1 MYFFINID
9 LLIYFCSIYLYMR
22 SVIKRILKEETN
34 RDNLLKN
41 YFIKKWDREKEKGG
55 FPYIKPGELESLGL
69 TNKRNEILLFYAE
82 YIGDES
88 NSKLEVIKYILL
100 NNTFDENDMTLM
112 KDWRNG
118 KISVKFNDVF
128 FTDLPDELFLMDVE
142 GRFTVLDGT
151 FYDYDSGAI
160 LNFSSSDIPF
170 DDFTSYWEFKDA
182 IRDVVNGFVISLL
195 EGFGYD
201 INRHINVV
209 DFEW

>member
-1 MYFFINID
+1 
-9 LLIYFCSIYLYMR
+9 MR
-22 SVIKRILKEETN
+22 STIRRILKEETN
-34 RDNLLKN
+34 TDRILKN
-41 YFIKKWDREKEKGG
+41 YFIKKWDKEKVNGG

-100 NNTFDENDMTLM
+100 NNTFNENDMTLM
-112 KDWRNG
+112 KDWKNG

-142 GRFTVLDGT
+142 GSFTVLDGT
-151 FYDYDSGAI
+151 FYDYDSDTI
-160 LNFSSSDIPF
+160 LNFSSNDIPF
-170 DDFTSYWEFKDA
+170 DDFPSYWEFKDA
-182 IRDVVNGFVISLL
+182 IKDVVNGFVINLL
-195 EGFGYD
+195 EGFGYN
-201 INRHINVV
+201 INRDINVV

>member
-9 LLIYFCSIYLYMR
+9 LLTYFCSIYLYMR

-88 NSKLEVIKYILL
+88 NNKLEVIKYILL

-142 GRFTVLDGT
+142 GSFTVLDGT

-170 DDFTSYWEFKDA
+170 YDFPSYWEFKDA